1 MNLKNFEII
10 KGKKD
15 NKDLKIFL
23 SNNWNSLKKK
33 YKKNGLLL
41 FRGFDVNNLKNFNEA
56 INSIHKKIVNYT
68 EGSTPRTKV
77 KGKIYTST
85 EISSKRQ
92 IPLHN
97 EMSYTAKYP
106 KNLWFYAHK
115 VSSKGGYTTVAD
127 SSKIYQQ
134 IPNKFKNQFEKKQVM
149 YVRKYGVGFDLTWQ
163 KTFDTKNKKKV
174 EKYCKSKKIKFN
186 WTEKDKLI
194 TWQIQRFSIYN
205 KNIKKR
211 VWFNQAHL
219 FHNSNIDQKTKIL
232 LKKIFKKDFY
242 SRDSKFGDGSDIPKD
257 YFVKINKILEKNS
270 FDIKWKKSDILLIN
284 NLSIS
289 HGRRKYSGDR
299 KIYVAMT
306 NDLI

>member
-10 KGKKD
+10 KGKND

-23 SNNWNSLKKK
+23 KNNWSSLKKK

-41 FRGFDVNNLKNFNEA
+41 FRGFDVNNLENFNEA

-68 EGSTPRTKV
+68 EGSTPRTNV

-97 EMSYTAKYP
+97 EMSYTVKYP

-115 VSSKGGYTTVAD
+115 ISSKGGYTTVAD
-127 SSKIYQQ
+127 SSKIYEQ
-134 IPNKFKNQFEKKQVM
+134 IPKKFKNQFEKKKVM
-149 YVRKYGVGFDLTWQ
+149 YVRKYGVGFDLSWQ
-163 KTFDTKNKKKV
+163 KTFGTKNKKKV
-174 EKYCKSKKIKFN
+174 EKYCKNKKIKFN
-186 WTEKDKLI
+186 WIDKDKLV

-219 FHNSNIDQKTKIL
+219 FHHSNIDQKQEFYLKKY
-232 LKKIFKKDFY
+232 LKKIFIQETQSMVMGQIF
-242 SRDSKFGDGSDIPKD
+242 PK
-257 YFVKINKILEKNS
+257 NIL
-270 FDIKWKKSDILLIN
+270 
-284 NLSIS
+284 
-289 HGRRKYSGDR
+289 
-299 KIYVAMT
+299 
-306 NDLI
+306 